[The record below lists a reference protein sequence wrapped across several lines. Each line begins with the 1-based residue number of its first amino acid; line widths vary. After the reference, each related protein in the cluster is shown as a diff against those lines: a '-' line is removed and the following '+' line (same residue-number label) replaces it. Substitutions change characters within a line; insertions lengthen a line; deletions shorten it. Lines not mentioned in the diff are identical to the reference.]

1 MVQLCTITR
10 LLCLFIIHYL
20 VAIVKLLQH
29 TNTFINSENH
39 MNAPQ
44 LHGKYAVK
52 TAVIINT
59 PSAAVWDV
67 LKDFGNVSDWA
78 PTVTKSYYLNAKTSG
93 VGTGRHCDIEGF
105 GSIQEYVTEWQEGQG
120 FVYSVTALGPLAA
133 SNSSWWL
140 TRIDDQTT
148 KLEVVFSYDIR
159 FGLFGK
165 ILHKLVMRKKLE
177 QSLPE
182 TLAATR
188 KQVESNYRSAPVL
201 VPLSA
206 MNA

>member
-1 MVQLCTITR
+1 
-10 LLCLFIIHYL
+10 
-20 VAIVKLLQH
+20 
-29 TNTFINSENH
+29 

-59 PSAAVWDV
+59 PAAVWDV
-67 LKDFGNVSDWA
+67 LKDFGSVSDWA
-78 PTVTKSYYLNAKTSG
+78 PTVSESHYLTAQTDG
-93 VGTGRHCDIEGF
+93 VGTGRHCHVVGF
-105 GSIQEYVTEWQEGQG
+105 GNIQEHVTDWHKGKG
-120 FVYSVTALGPLAA
+120 FAYSVTALGPLAA
-133 SNSSWWL
+133 SSSSWWL

-182 TLAATR
+182 TLAAT
-188 KQVESNYRSAPVL
+188 KKHVEKNHRFVPGQAPLAAV
-201 VPLSA
+201 
-206 MNA
+206 NG

>member
-1 MVQLCTITR
+1 
-10 LLCLFIIHYL
+10 
-20 VAIVKLLQH
+20 
-29 TNTFINSENH
+29 

-59 PSAAVWDV
+59 PTTAVWDV
-67 LKDFGNVSDWA
+67 LKEFGTVSNWA
-78 PTVTKSYYLNAKTSG
+78 PTVSESHYLTSQTEG
-93 VGTGRHCDIEGF
+93 VGTGRHCDIVGF
-105 GSIQEYVTEWQEGQG
+105 GSIQEYVTDWHEGKG
-120 FVYSVTALGPLAA
+120 FVYTVTALGPLAA

-182 TLAATR
+182 TLAAT
-188 KQVESNYRSAPVL
+188 KKHVESNYRLNQIQAPLAAVT
-201 VPLSA
+201 A
-206 MNA
+206 